1 MFKWLKLLHS
11 IIKSIN
17 RYKNY
22 QVHKGILHELKV
34 DSCTSVSVKTIT
46 CELKVDYCTSVS
58 YKTITSEL
66 KVDSCTSV
74 SVKTIT

>member
-1 MFKWLKLLHS
+1 MLK
-11 IIKSIN
+11 IYTKS
-17 RYKNY
+17 
-22 QVHKGILHELKV
+22 ELKV

-66 KVDSCTSV
+66 KVTLVPQSV
-74 SVKTIT
+74 LKLSHN